1 MDPAWEDP
9 KGVPVSAIIFGG
21 RRPKGIFFSKFYS
34 VKLFDKVHLVFKKS
48 KMIYF

>member
-21 RRPKGIFFSKFYS
+21 RRPKGNFFG
-34 VKLFDKVHLVFKKS
+34 DKVQPCFLKS
-48 KMIYF
+48 EIISF